1 MSSTDRPLA
10 ISTVQIENDLV
21 RVTEWRF
28 APGTSTGFHRHLHD
42 YVVVPMTTAPLR
54 ILAATGETIGELVAG
69 QAYFRSAGAEH
80 EVVNDNEVEV
90 VFVETE
96 LLQTGDQP

>member
-1 MSSTDRPLA
+1 MSSTSRPLA

-28 APGTSTGFHRHLHD
+28 PPGTSTGFHRHAHD
-42 YVVVPMTTAPLR
+42 YVVVPMTTGKLR
-54 ILAATGETIGELVAG
+54 ILTTTGEIAGDHVLG
-69 QAYFRSAGAEH
+69 QAYFRSAGVEH
-80 EVVNDNEVEV
+80 EVVNENSFEI

-96 LLQTGDQP
+96 LLTTGDGA

>member
-1 MSSTDRPLA
+1 MSTDRPLA
-10 ISTVQIENDLV
+10 ISTVQIENELV

-28 APGTSTGFHRHLHD
+28 PPGTSTGFHRHAYD
-42 YVVVPMTTAPLR
+42 YVVVPLTTAQLR
-54 ILAATGETIGELVAG
+54 ILTASDEMTGNLVLG

-80 EVVNDNEVEV
+80 EVVNDNSFEV

-96 LLQTGDQP
+96 LLTTGDGA

>member
-1 MSSTDRPLA
+1 MSATDRPLA
-10 ISTVQIENDLV
+10 ISTVQIENELV

-28 APGTSTGFHRHLHD
+28 QPGTSTGLHRHAYD
-42 YVVVPMTTAPLR
+42 YTVVPMTTAKLR
-54 ILAATGETIGELVAG
+54 ILTATGETAGDLVQG

-80 EVVNDNEVEV
+80 EVVNDNPFEV

-96 LLQTGDQP
+96 LLTTGDGA